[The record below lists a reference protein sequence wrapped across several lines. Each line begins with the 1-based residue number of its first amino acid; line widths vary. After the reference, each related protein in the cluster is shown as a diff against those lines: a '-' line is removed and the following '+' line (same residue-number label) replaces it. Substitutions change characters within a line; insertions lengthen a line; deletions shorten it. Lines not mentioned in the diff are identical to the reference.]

1 MATVYFSSLHE
12 AEVVSVEFL
21 SLRGESHRRTLLV
34 DSGFTG
40 QSSVILDKHEDGLM
54 RAVMAPAPAA
64 GALQGEQN
72 RAWVTC
78 RIAEIGFQQTLI
90 AILTDLGP
98 LSLPENV
105 QGMVGLSFL
114 RNFARWGAEQG
125 VEDWRFFLSVGT
137 D

>member
-1 MATVYFSSLHE
+1 MPTVYFPSLQD
-12 AEVVSVEFL
+12 AEVVAVEFL
-21 SLRGESHRRTLLV
+21 SLRGENHRRMLLV

-40 QSSVILDKHEDGLM
+40 PSSVILGDHEIDLI
-54 RAVMAPAPAA
+54 RAVMPPAPAA

-78 RIAEIGFQQTLI
+78 RIPEIGFQQTLI
-90 AILTDLGP
+90 AILADLGP
-98 LSLPENV
+98 LSLPEGV

-114 RNFARWGAEQG
+114 RNLSRWGAEQSASG
-125 VEDWRFFLSVGT
+125 WQFFLSVGA

>member
-1 MATVYFSSLHE
+1 MPTVYFPSLQDS
-12 AEVVSVEFL
+12 EVVAVDFL
-21 SLRGESHRRTLLV
+21 SLRGENHRRTLLV

-40 QSSVILDKHEDGLM
+40 PSSVILGDHETDLI
-54 RAVMAPAPAA
+54 RAIRAPAPAT

-78 RIAEIGFQQTLI
+78 RIPEIGFQKTLI

-114 RNFARWGAEQG
+114 RNFARWGAEQSAEG
-125 VEDWRFFLSVGT
+125 WRFFLSNGT

>member
-1 MATVYFSSLHE
+1 MPTVYFSSLKD
-12 AEVVSVEFL
+12 AEVVAVEFL
-21 SLRGESHRRTLLV
+21 TLRGESRLLTLLV

-40 QSSVILDKHEDGLM
+40 PSSVILGNDEDDLI
-54 RAVMAPAPAA
+54 RAMMTPTLAT

-78 RIAEIGFQQTLI
+78 RIPEVGFQQTLI
-90 AILTDLGP
+90 AILTDLRP
-98 LSLPENV
+98 LSLPEGV

-114 RNFARWGAEQG
+114 RSFARWGAEQSAEG
-125 VEDWRFFLSVGT
+125 WRFFLSLGT